1 MFGTWQIIG
10 IVALVVL
17 IVVYFIIKNK
27 QAA

>member
-10 IVALVVL
+10 IIVLVVL